1 LTHSGWLEC
10 AAQHDKLKCIGHFV
24 DAFRGGLS
32 VISDTTTEVWWGNLV
47 VRSGKLGLCACYT
60 PKLDSRPTFPTIMTS
75 VLEIIPLGGIG
86 EFGMNCMALRYGDEM
101 IILDAGMGFPEET
114 AYGVD
119 VSIPNFEFLEPYRDD
134 ITAIVLTHGHED
146 HLGALP
152 YILKRFNVP
161 VYCSHFTA
169 GLAESKLEEHELLG
183 DVLLHRVEPR
193 DVVELGAFTVEFI
206 RVSHSLVDCFSLAIK
221 TPVGTIIHTGD
232 YKVDETPVIGEPIDL
247 RSFRRYGQDGVLALL
262 SDSTNATVPGRTP
275 SERAVI
281 PAFEEIFVEA
291 KGRIIVAAFASSIH
305 RLQIVMDVSQQFN
318 RRVCVL
324 GRSMQKNVE
333 VADRLGYLDIPDGL
347 LVSLNQ
353 AKLMSDAEVVFL
365 VTGSQG
371 ESRAALSQMA
381 TQSYKGLTIDE
392 GDTVVLSARIIPGN
406 ERLISRMIGF
416 IYKRGANIIEEKRRL
431 IHVSGHA
438 SQEDIRILTEA
449 VRPRYV
455 VPIHGEYRM
464 LFRHKEFVKNHLGY
478 AEDDIILIENG
489 DVLELDGERAAVID
503 KREVGRTFIDD
514 SGFEEISSD
523 LIRERKQLA
532 YEGTITLAVTI
543 RDDTGELLGDPRIV
557 ARGVRGLSSNGLGS
571 LGQSSG
577 DDGVAENDMLK
588 GALLVVSAAL
598 AGASRQTLEDDSL
611 LKEHLRVE
619 LKRFIQKQTGSRPVI
634 MPMIIRV

>member
-1 LTHSGWLEC
+1 MS
-10 AAQHDKLKCIGHFV
+10 
-24 DAFRGGLS
+24 
-32 VISDTTTEVWWGNLV
+32 
-47 VRSGKLGLCACYT
+47 
-60 PKLDSRPTFPTIMTS
+60 S

-86 EFGMNCMALRYGDEM
+86 EFGMNCMAVRYGDEM
-101 IILDAGMGFPEET
+101 LILDAGMGFPEES

-119 VSIPNFEFLEPYRDD
+119 VSIPNFSFLDEYKAD
-134 ITAIVLTHGHED
+134 ISAIVLTHGHED

-152 YILKRFNVP
+152 YLLKRVNVP

-169 GLAESKLEEHELLG
+169 GLAESKLDEHELLG

-193 DVVELGAFTVEFI
+193 DVVDVGSFTIEFI
-206 RVSHSLVDCFSLAIK
+206 RVSHSLVDCFSLAIR

-281 PAFEEIFVEA
+281 PAFEEIFAEA

-305 RLQIVMDVSQQFN
+305 RLQIVLDVAQQFN

-324 GRSMQKNVE
+324 GRSMQKNVD

-353 AKLMSDAEVVFL
+353 TKEMSDDEVVFL

-371 ESRAALSQMA
+371 EARAALSQMA
-381 TQSYKGLTIDE
+381 MQSYKGLMIEE

-406 ERLISRMIGF
+406 ERLISRMIGY

-431 IHVSGHA
+431 VHVSGHA
-438 SQEDIRILTEA
+438 SQEDIRIMTEA
-449 VRPRYV
+449 VRPKYV

-478 AEDDIILIENG
+478 AEENIILIENG

-503 KREVGRTFIDD
+503 KREIGRTFIDE
-514 SGFEEISSD
+514 SGFEEIDSETV
-523 LIRERKQLA
+523 RQRKQLA
-532 YEGTITLAVTI
+532 YEGTITVVVTI
-543 RDDTGELLGDPRIV
+543 DEETGEILDDPQIV
-557 ARGVRGLSSNGLGS
+557 ARGVRGLTSTNGFTPIGGNVPAAPPAGNNYLLS
-571 LGQSSG
+571 
-577 DDGVAENDMLK
+577 DAKRVIVA
-588 GALLVVSAAL
+588 AIT
-598 AGASRQTLEDDSL
+598 GASRQTLAEESL

-619 LKRFIQKQTGSRPVI
+619 LKRFIQKRTGAKPVI
-634 MPMIIRV
+634 TFVIVKT

>member
-1 LTHSGWLEC
+1 VS
-10 AAQHDKLKCIGHFV
+10 
-24 DAFRGGLS
+24 
-32 VISDTTTEVWWGNLV
+32 N
-47 VRSGKLGLCACYT
+47 
-60 PKLDSRPTFPTIMTS
+60 

-86 EFGMNCMALRYGDEM
+86 EFGMNCMAVRYEDEM
-101 IILDAGMGFPEET
+101 LILDAGMGFPEES

-119 VSIPNFEFLEPYRDD
+119 VCIPNFDFLEEYRDH

-152 YILKRFNVP
+152 YLLKKFNVP

-169 GLAESKLEEHELLG
+169 GLAESKLEEHDLVDNTL
-183 DVLLHRVEPR
+183 VHRVAPR
-193 DVVELGAFTVEFI
+193 DVVDIGYFSVEFI

-247 RSFRRYGQDGVLALL
+247 RSFRRYGQEGVLALL

-281 PAFEEIFVEA
+281 PAFEEIFAEA
-291 KGRIIVAAFASSIH
+291 KGRLLIAAFASSIH
-305 RLQIVMDVSQQFN
+305 RLQIVLDIAQQFN
-318 RRVCVL
+318 RKVCVM
-324 GRSMQKNVE
+324 GRSMLKNVE
-333 VADRLGYLDIPDGL
+333 IADRLGYLDIPDGL
-347 LVSLNQ
+347 LVSFNQ
-353 AKLMSDAEVVFL
+353 AKQMRDHEIVFL

-381 TQSYKGLTIDE
+381 TQSYKGMTIIE

-406 ERLISRMIGF
+406 ERLISRMIGM

-438 SQEDIRILTEA
+438 SQEDIRIMTEA
-449 VRPRYV
+449 VRPKFV

-478 AEDDIILIENG
+478 AEENIILIENG
-489 DVLELDGERAAVID
+489 DVLELDGERATVVE
-503 KREVGRTFIDD
+503 KREVHRTFIDD
-514 SGFEEISSD
+514 SGFEEITSETV
-523 LIRERKQLA
+523 RQRKQMA
-532 YEGTITLAVTI
+532 YEGIVTLIVTI
-543 RDDTGELLGDPRIV
+543 NAETGELQSPPEIV
-557 ARGVRGLSSNGLGS
+557 ARGVRGFDSSNGNVKDA
-571 LGQSSG
+571 QR
-577 DDGVAENDMLK
+577 
-588 GALLVVSAAL
+588 VVTAAL
-598 AGASRQTLEDDSL
+598 AGASRQTIQDEGL

-619 LKRFIQKQTGSRPVI
+619 LKRFIQKLTGARPVI
-634 MPMIIRV
+634 MPVVVQV

>member
-1 LTHSGWLEC
+1 VSG
-10 AAQHDKLKCIGHFV
+10 
-24 DAFRGGLS
+24 
-32 VISDTTTEVWWGNLV
+32 
-47 VRSGKLGLCACYT
+47 
-60 PKLDSRPTFPTIMTS
+60 

-86 EFGMNCMALRYGDEM
+86 EFGMNCMAVRYGDEM
-101 IILDAGMGFPEET
+101 LILDAGMGFPEET

-119 VSIPNFEFLEPYRDD
+119 VCIPDFEFLEEFRED

-169 GLAESKLEEHELLG
+169 GLAESKLEEHDLTG
-183 DVLLHRVEPR
+183 DTLIHRVSPR
-193 DVVELGAFTVEFI
+193 DVIEIGSFAVEFI

-281 PAFEEIFVEA
+281 PAFEEIFSEA
-291 KGRIIVAAFASSIH
+291 QGRIIVAAFASSIH
-305 RLQIVMDVSQQFN
+305 RLQIVFDIAQQFN

-333 VADRLGYLDIPDGL
+333 VADRLGYLDIPENL
-347 LVSLNQ
+347 LVSLNE
-353 AKLMSDAEVVFL
+353 AKQMASDTIVFL

-371 ESRAALSQMA
+371 EARAALSQMA
-381 TQSYKGLTIDE
+381 VQSYKGLAIEE

-406 ERLISRMIGF
+406 ERLISRMIGH

-438 SQEDIRILTEA
+438 SQEDIRIMTEA
-449 VRPRYV
+449 VRPKFV

-478 AEDDIILIENG
+478 AEENIILIENG
-489 DVLELDGERAAVID
+489 DVLELDGERASVVNRHEI
-503 KREVGRTFIDD
+503 KRTFIDET
-514 SGFEEISSD
+514 GFEEIEYETV
-523 LIRERKQLA
+523 RQRRQMA
-532 YEGTITLAVTI
+532 YEGIVTLLVVLNGE
-543 RDDTGELLGDPRIV
+543 TGQLNADPEIV
-557 ARGVRGLSSNGLGS
+557 PRGVRGFDSANG
-571 LGQSSG
+571 QIK
-577 DDGVAENDMLK
+577 DAQRIIATAVAEAPRETLRDET
-588 GALLVVSAAL
+588 LL
-598 AGASRQTLEDDSL
+598 R
-611 LKEHLRVE
+611 EHVRIE
-619 LKRFIQKQTGSRPVI
+619 LKRFIQKLTGAKPVI
-634 MPMIIRV
+634 LPIVRVVQPQ